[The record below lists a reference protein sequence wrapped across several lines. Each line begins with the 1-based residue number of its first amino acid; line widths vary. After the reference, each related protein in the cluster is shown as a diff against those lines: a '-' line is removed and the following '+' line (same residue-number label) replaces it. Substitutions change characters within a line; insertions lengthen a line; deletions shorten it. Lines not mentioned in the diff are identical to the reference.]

1 MGNTNQI
8 SRVVIPETARR
19 AILKELHSCHFG
31 IVKVKALARS
41 AVWWPGIDRDI
52 AKMAAQCYICRVHSP
67 NPPKE
72 ELHPWQY
79 LQRSWSRLHID
90 FTGPKKGKYLCWLW

>member
-19 AILKELHSCHFG
+19 AILKELNSCHFG

-41 AVWWPGIDRDI
+41 AVWWPGVDRDI

-79 LQRSWSRLHID
+79 VQRSWSRLHID